1 MALDPE
7 LLSLLR
13 CPETRQPLAPAPAEL
28 LARHGLEA
36 GLVRE
41 DGKLLFPIRGGI
53 PILLL
58 DEAIQVDLT

>member
-1 MALDPE
+1 MTLDPE

-13 CPETRQPLAPAPAEL
+13 CPETRQPLAPAPTDL
-28 LARHGLEA
+28 LARVGLEA

-41 DGKLLFPIRGGI
+41 DGRLVFPIRGGI

-58 DEAIQVDLT
+58 DEAVRVDLG